1 MNETRILLTE
11 QSYELRPS
19 RSSTAGIGQRIRI
32 DPSPEIKGLFD
43 RWFMPNSRIFHKDND
58 SQHMKM
64 VTLGQ
69 VLACFFLEPVSRC
82 PVSKF
87 TRAMCDL

>member
-1 MNETRILLTE
+1 
-11 QSYELRPS
+11 
-19 RSSTAGIGQRIRI
+19 
-32 DPSPEIKGLFD
+32 
-43 RWFMPNSRIFHKDND
+43 
-58 SQHMKM
+58 M

-87 TRAMCDL
+87 TRAMCDLWNGPQVTSNKLKKQETLIADEVSFFISGLR